1 MSQKSNM
8 RKNFIWNI
16 IGSTL
21 CAFNSLFFM
30 IVVTRINGED
40 VAGLFTF
47 AFSTACLF
55 YIIGIYSGRTYQVTD
70 NDKLVSDSD
79 YIYSKFIT
87 CLIMI
92 IAGITFCFFKN
103 YNSSKF
109 MVILGLT
116 IFKSLEAFSEG
127 IYAIIQ
133 KNEQLYKVGISLFFK
148 AVIGLFIFII
158 IDLFTKNILY
168 SVLGVIFIN
177 LLIIILYD
185 LKNLKV
191 VGFKLKRFNKLS
203 IKTILIGGFY
213 TFAFTI
219 LTQYV
224 INAPRYSIDNFFADK
239 YQTIFGI
246 IIMPSTLIALL
257 AQFVI
262 QPYLTKLK
270 ESLSLSKRE
279 FNKVTMKLSL
289 SLFLMGIVCIV
300 VAYFLGIP
308 VLEFVYNIELS
319 DYLLE
324 LLMIIFG
331 ATLYGITVVLS
342 SSLIIIRNTFSQLI
356 IFVIVTVF
364 DLVFSDILVKKY
376 LIMGA
381 SSTYLLT
388 MLLLLILYI
397 IIYVIGL
404 KRYRRD

>member
-8 RKNFIWNI
+8 RKNFLWNI

-92 IAGITFCFFKN
+92 ISGITFCFFKN

-356 IFVIVTVF
+356 IFLIVTVF

>member
-92 IAGITFCFFKN
+92 ISGITFCFFKN

>member
-8 RKNFIWNI
+8 RKNFLWNI

-148 AVIGLFIFII
+148 AVIGLFMFII

-168 SVLGVIFIN
+168 SVLGVIFID

-356 IFVIVTVF
+356 IFLIVTVF

>member
-8 RKNFIWNI
+8 RKNFLWNI

-92 IAGITFCFFKN
+92 ISGITFCFFKN

-185 LKNLKV
+185 LKNLEV

-356 IFVIVTVF
+356 IFLIVTVF

>member
-8 RKNFIWNI
+8 RKNFLWNI

-185 LKNLKV
+185 LKNLEV

-356 IFVIVTVF
+356 IFLIVTVF

>member
-8 RKNFIWNI
+8 RKNFLWNI

-92 IAGITFCFFKN
+92 ISGITFCFFKN

>member
-92 IAGITFCFFKN
+92 ISGITFCFFKN

-185 LKNLKV
+185 LKNLEV

-356 IFVIVTVF
+356 IFLIVTVF